1 MSDDWSTSRQL
12 FRDAADWFV
21 AETAQVGD
29 RWADPGLGEW
39 DVRALVGHTSRSLLT
54 VETYL
59 GVPATAVDLD
69 SPTAYYLATR
79 SISAGPE
86 VDQRGRA
93 AGEALGA
100 DPANA
105 VAAIAERVLPLL
117 DDADGTE
124 LVTTVAGGMWLTA
137 YLPTRTFEL
146 VVHTL
151 DLVAALGLVA
161 DPPQGAALQSL
172 RIVADLAVA
181 GGRAGPLLL
190 AATGR
195 TPPASGFSVL

>member
-1 MSDDWSTSRQL
+1 MTDDWSTSRQL
-12 FRDAADWFV
+12 FRDATNWFV
-21 AETAQVGD
+21 NETAQVGD
-29 RWADPGLGEW
+29 HWADPGLGEW
-39 DVRALVGHTSRSLLT
+39 DVRALVGHTCRSLMT

-69 SPTAYYLATR
+69 SPTAYYRATR

-86 VDQRGRA
+86 VDKRGRG

-105 VAAIAERVLPLL
+105 VAVIAGRVLPLL

-124 LVTTVAGGMWLTA
+124 LVTTVAGGMRLTA

-161 DPPQGAALQSL
+161 DPPQGAASQSL
-172 RIVADLAVA
+172 QIVADLAVA
-181 GGRAGPLLL
+181 GGQAGPLLL

-195 TPPASGFSVL
+195 TPPALGFSVL

>member
-21 AETAQVGD
+21 AATAQVGD
-29 RWADPGLGEW
+29 CWAEPGLGEW
-39 DVRALVGHTSRSLLT
+39 DLRALVGHTSRSLLT
-54 VETYL
+54 VEAYL
-59 GVPATAVDLD
+59 GVPAAAVDLD

-79 SISAGPE
+79 SIAGGPE
-86 VDQRGRA
+86 VAQRGRS

-100 DPANA
+100 DPAAA
-105 VAAIAERVLPLL
+105 VAAIAMRVLALL
-117 DDADGTE
+117 DERDGTE
-124 LVTTVAGGMWLTA
+124 LVTTVAGGMRLTA

-151 DLVAALGLVA
+151 DLLAALDIEA
-161 DPPQGAALQSL
+161 YPPQGAASQSL
-172 RIVADLAVA
+172 RLVADLAVA
-181 GGRAGPLLL
+181 GGQAGPLLL

-195 TPPASGFSVL
+195 TCLPSAFSVF